1 MMLLFDKTIVQI
13 TSPFNGA
20 QRMKLSSHFRRGR
33 GLPALLAAAAVLF
46 AATARGDE
54 GMWLFNNPPK
64 TILKQRYGFQPP
76 ASWYE
81 HLQRSSVR
89 FNEGGSGSFVSSH
102 GLVLTNHHI
111 GVDALQKLSTKEKNY
126 VADGF
131 YAKTEAEE
139 IKCVD
144 VELNVLMSIEDVTAR
159 VNAAVPPGADLV
171 AAETARRAVMNT
183 IEQEATEKTGLRC
196 DVITLFQGG
205 QYQLY
210 RYKRYTDVRLV
221 FAPEEAVGNFGGD
234 PDNFEY
240 PRYDLDICL
249 FRVYENGRPAKIEHF
264 LQWAPQGAAD
274 GELVFVSG
282 NPAKTDRL
290 DTVAHLQF
298 IRDVSLPLALNWL
311 MRNEVLLTTYGQR
324 SEENQRRCREELFYI
339 QNSPQGG
346 AGPPGGPAGPGSDGR
361 KADRGNGP
369 PQSGRCR
376 SAAPGYPLAGHR
388 RFCLGRSGRRDQN
401 PPRYSRGRVP
411 AGRGPGV
418 PLPPIQGRAI
428 APADGRGRCSAK
440 RAAAARVPQLEPRLA
455 GAGAL
460 FPGADLRRSGDH
472 QAGRWPEPVR
482 DIVGADNELVRK
494 VLAGKSPQERAGELI
509 RGTRLD
515 KVAVR
520 REIARGGLAAVR
532 ASDDP
537 MVKLARLVDGPARL
551 VRRTK
556 EQQVDEPLRQAYAKI
571 AQARFAVSGNEI
583 YPDATFTL
591 RLSFGVVKGYD
602 AAGRHMPPWTTLGRA
617 FEHAAEHH
625 NQEPFNLPPSWLT
638 RKAELDLST
647 PLNFLATT
655 DIIGGNSGSPVVNRQ
670 GQFVGIIFDGNLE
683 SLVWDFVFTEK
694 TGRAI
699 AVHAAAIDQALRKIY
714 GAARLA
720 DELGK

>member
-1 MMLLFDKTIVQI
+1 MSLL
-13 TSPFNGA
+13 
-20 QRMKLSSHFRRGR
+20 SHFRRSR
-33 GLPALLAAAAVLF
+33 GLAVVLAAAAALF
-46 AATARGDE
+46 AATAGGDE

-131 YAKTEAEE
+131 YAKTEEE
-139 IKCVD
+139 ELKCAD
-144 VELNVLMSIEDVTAR
+144 LELNVLMSIEDVTAR
-159 VNAAVPPGADLV
+159 VNSAVPPGADLA

-183 IEQEATEKTGLRC
+183 IEQEEATKTGLRC
-196 DVITLFQGG
+196 DVITLFNGG
-205 QYQLY
+205 EYNLS

-249 FRVYENGRPAKIEHF
+249 FRVYENGKPARIEHF
-264 LQWAPQGAAD
+264 LQWNPQGAAD

-290 DTVAHLQF
+290 DTVDHLRY
-298 IRDVSLPLALNWL
+298 IRDASLPLALQWL

-324 SEENQRRCREELFYI
+324 SEENQRRCQEELFYI
-339 QNSPQGG
+339 QNS
-346 AGPPGGPAGPGSDGR
+346 R
-361 KADRGNGP
+361 KAE
-369 PQSGRCR
+369 
-376 SAAPGYPLAGHR
+376 
-388 RFCLGRSGRRDQN
+388 LG
-401 PPRYSRGRVP
+401 
-411 AGRGPGV
+411 
-418 PLPPIQGRAI
+418 
-428 APADGRGRCSAK
+428 
-440 RAAAARVPQLEPRLA
+440 RLA
-455 GAGAL
+455 GLQDPAVMAQKQAAEIAL
-460 FPGADLRRSGDH
+460 RAAVDANPQLRATAAPAWDEV
-472 QAGRWPEPVR
+472 AAAIKVLR
-482 DIVGADNELVRK
+482 DIHKDFFLLEEGRAFRCRQFRIARTLLRMAEEDAKPNAQRLREYRSSNRASLEQEVFSPAPIYDDLETIKLADGLSMFVTLDGADNELVRK

-515 KVAVR
+515 KVDVR
-520 REIARGGLAAVR
+520 RDLAHGGLAAVR

-537 MVKLARLVDGPARL
+537 MIKLALLADGPSRK
-551 VRRTK
+551 VRRVK

-602 AAGRHMPPWTTLGRA
+602 AGGRHMPPWTTLGSA
-617 FEHAAEHH
+617 FEHAAAHH

-638 RKAELDLST
+638 HKGDLALAT
-647 PLNFLATT
+647 PLNFVATP
-655 DIIGGNSGSPVVNRQ
+655 DIIGGNSGSPVVNRR

-683 SLVWDFVFTEK
+683 SLVWDFVYTEK